1 MDAPHVWLIGC
12 GNMGGAMLG
21 GWLASGFPP
30 ASLTVIDPALE
41 RGGHTLPSGV
51 TAFTTIPKDSPPP
64 GIVVLAIKPQMLGEI
79 APQLAPYVTR
89 QTEVIS
95 ILAGVEVATLRS
107 HFPEASGHV
116 RVMPNMPAVIG
127 QGVTVIHAADV
138 RDRDRLA
145 ALFAPLGSVEW
156 IEDEALFHAV
166 TALSGSGPAFV
177 FRFISALVDGAVAL
191 GLPQDQALRLAVATV
206 EGSAALVGSSG
217 KFPEVLTEQV
227 RSPNG
232 TTHAGL
238 EVIDRDAALSRLIAE
253 TLSAA
258 AKRSEA
264 LAAASR

>member
-1 MDAPHVWLIGC
+1 MDAPHIWLIGC

-30 ASLTVIDPALE
+30 ARLTVIDPALE
-41 RGGHTLPSGV
+41 PGSHTLPIGV
-51 TAFTTIPKDSPPP
+51 TALTAIPKDSPPP
-64 GIVVLAIKPQMLGEI
+64 GIVVLAIKPQTLVEI
-79 APQLAPYVTR
+79 APKLSFYVTG
-89 QTEVIS
+89 QTDVIS

-107 HFPEASGHV
+107 SFPDARGHV

-127 QGVTVIHAADV
+127 QGVSVIFAPDV
-138 RDRDRLA
+138 PDRRRLA
-145 ALFAPLGSVEW
+145 ALFEPLGSVEW

-177 FRFISALVDGAVAL
+177 FRFMSALVDGAVAL
-191 GLPQDQALRLAVATV
+191 GLPQGQALRLAIATV
-206 EGSAALVGSSG
+206 EGSAALVRSSG
-217 KFPEVLTEQV
+217 KPPEALTEQV

-238 EVIDRDAALSRLIAE
+238 EVIDRDAALSKLVAQ
-253 TLSAA
+253 TLAA
-258 AKRSEA
+258 ASNRSEE